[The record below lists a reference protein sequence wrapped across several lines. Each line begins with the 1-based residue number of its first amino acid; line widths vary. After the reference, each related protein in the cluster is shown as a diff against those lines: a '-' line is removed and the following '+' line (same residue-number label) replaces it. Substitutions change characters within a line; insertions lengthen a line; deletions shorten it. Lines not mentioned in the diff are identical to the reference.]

1 MEFEG
6 KSLQSVA
13 KGDLDLSKMETDEEK
28 QEQEKI
34 EKEAKNIIEHIK
46 KELGEKVEDVRV
58 SHRLTNSPACIVL
71 NNQDMALYMQQLL
84 KQAGHDMPSTKPILE
99 VNPTHPLLAR
109 MQAETDDERFAEW
122 SSVLLDQAILA
133 EGGQLEDPAGFV
145 NRLNRLMLALT

>member
-1 MEFEG
+1 
-6 KSLQSVA
+6 
-13 KGDLDLSKMETDEEK
+13 
-28 QEQEKI
+28 
-34 EKEAKNIIEHIK
+34 
-46 KELGEKVEDVRV
+46 
-58 SHRLTNSPACIVL
+58 VL

-84 KQAGHDMPSTKPILE
+84 KQAGHDMPTTKPILE